1 MRRRGRRSF
10 RIAAAASLALGACG
24 CGHGLGT
31 TADAPASASVA
42 VQVRALETRS
52 FAPIVVA
59 QGRWRSTG
67 EVHVM
72 APFAAIVESL
82 APRVGDRV
90 VKGQVIGMLVT
101 RESQAAVRGS
111 ELLLRQA
118 ADAAAREEARRALAL
133 ARHDLVRVPLIAGGS
148 GAVTV
153 RAVEPGA
160 QVSEGAELLT
170 LVPPGALVFEA
181 HVALA
186 EAPRV
191 SPGQRARIAME
202 VGTALAATVRTRV
215 PSTSATDQTALVW
228 LAPVSP
234 AAPELMDRFGEASI
248 ETGAG
253 HRAVAVPD
261 SAVVEDDLT
270 GERRVAVVEPSG
282 IAAWRTVRLGLA
294 QEGWHELLEPAL
306 PAGSR
311 VVVVGQRG
319 LPDSTQVRI
328 GP

>member
-1 MRRRGRRSF
+1 V
-10 RIAAAASLALGACG
+10 ALALGVVG
-24 CGHGLGT
+24 CGHGSGSG
-31 TADAPASASVA
+31 ADPAASASVA
-42 VQVRALETRS
+42 VQVRSLETRT

-82 APRVGDRV
+82 TPRVGDRV
-90 VKGQVIGMLVT
+90 ARGQAIGVLVT

-118 ADAAAREEARRALAL
+118 PDAAAREEARRALAL
-133 ARHDLVRVPLIAGGS
+133 ARHDLVRVPLVAGGS
-148 GAVTV
+148 GTV
-153 RAVEPGA
+153 SVRLAEPGA

-170 LVPPGALVFEA
+170 LVPSGALVFEA
-181 HVALA
+181 HVPLA
-186 EAPRV
+186 EAARV
-191 SPGQRARIAME
+191 AAGQRATIAME
-202 VGTALAATVRTRV
+202 DAATLAATVQTRV
-215 PSTSATDQTALVW
+215 PTTSATDQTVLVW
-228 LAPVSP
+228 LAPVTP
-234 AAPELMDRFGEASI
+234 VAPELIDRFGGASI

-253 HRAVAVPD
+253 HRAVAAPD

-282 IAAWRTVRLGLA
+282 IAVWKTVRLGLA
-294 QEGWHELLEPAL
+294 QKGWHELLEPAL
-306 PAGSR
+306 PAGTR
-311 VVVVGQRG
+311 VVIVGQRG

>member
-1 MRRRGRRSF
+1 MMRRRSRLL
-10 RIAAAASLALGACG
+10 RIASAAALAFGAHG
-24 CGHGLGT
+24 CGHGPGAG
-31 TADAPASASVA
+31 ADEPAAASVA
-42 VQVRALETRS
+42 VRVRALETRS
-52 FAPIVVA
+52 FAPIVEA

-82 APRVGDRV
+82 VPRVGDRV
-90 VKGQVIGMLVT
+90 GKGQVVGVLVT

-118 ADAAAREEARRALAL
+118 ADAAARDEARRALAL
-133 ARHDLVRVPLIAGGS
+133 ARHDLVRVPLVAGGAGTVS
-148 GAVTV
+148 V

-186 EAPRV
+186 EAARV
-191 SPGQRARIAME
+191 AAGQRVQIAME
-202 VGTALAATVRTRV
+202 DGTTLAATVRTRV
-215 PSTSATDQTALVW
+215 PTTSATDQTALVW
-228 LAPVSP
+228 LAPVLP
-234 AAPELMDRFGEASI
+234 AAPELIDRFGKASI

-294 QEGWHELLEPAL
+294 KEGWHELVEPVL
-306 PAGSR
+306 PAGTR

-319 LPDSTQVRI
+319 LPDSTQVRV